1 MRVGPNRSAW
11 SAATL
16 WLRARRPIWHDA
28 TSPRRLR
35 SRACGAVRYAAPA
48 CVWSCAGHCVRM
60 LAKIQVAFA
69 APNAARATSAKHR
82 TVSSFPLQVRAA
94 EGRRREARPAVRARR
109 VAQVVPATRA
119 PQAAR
124 ATRAP
129 PVTRATRAPPV
140 TRAARALQGMRATQ
154 AAQATA
160 ARARATRAA
169 AVAGPRR
176 ASASLQS

>member
-129 PVTRATRAPPV
+129 PVTRA
-140 TRAARALQGMRATQ
+140 ARALQGMRATQ